1 MEYNVQ
7 LTGTK
12 GLVTEQNRAS
22 FARRLPSK
30 LPSKPSLHQRG
41 ETAIEFLMILTF
53 GVLPMILAVWLLQDV
68 IQEYVAFGQIFISS
82 PFF

>member
-1 MEYNVQ
+1 MIKRHPQV
-7 LTGTK
+7 
-12 GLVTEQNRAS
+12 S
-22 FARRLPSK
+22 
-30 LPSKPSLHQRG
+30 QRG